1 MRLFTI
7 ADLHLS
13 FGVDKPMDI
22 FGGWDDHVN
31 RIEKNW
37 QNKVAPEDT
46 VVLPGDLSW
55 GMNFEQSEK
64 DLAFLN
70 SLNGTK
76 IISKGNH
83 DYWWNTASKM
93 QRFFDEKGFG
103 TLHILHNNHYA
114 FGEIGI
120 CGTRGWVND
129 NTEPAV
135 AKVIAREAVRL
146 ELSIKSAVDAGLRP
160 VVFLHYPPVFGE
172 SRNLDI
178 LDVLYRY
185 GIKRVF
191 YGHLH
196 GKAHAYAVNG
206 VYEGI
211 SYRLISSDFLHFD
224 PLDITEIVQS
234 DNL

>member
-13 FGVDKPMDI
+13 FGVDKPMNI

-31 RIEKNW
+31 RLKQNW
-37 QNKVAPEDT
+37 QKKISPDDI

-55 GMNFEQSEK
+55 GMNLEQSKK
-64 DLAFLN
+64 DFAFLN

-83 DYWWNTASKM
+83 DYWWETVSKM
-93 QRFFDEKGFG
+93 KRFFDENGFD
-103 TLHILHNNHYA
+103 TLRLLHNNHYA
-114 FGEIGI
+114 FGDVGI

-129 NTEPAV
+129 NSEPAS
-135 AKVIAREAVRL
+135 AKVIAREANRL
-146 ELSIKSAVDAGLRP
+146 ELSIQSAVKAGLRP
-160 VVFLHYPPVFGE
+160 VVFMHYPPIYGD
-172 SRNLDI
+172 SRNFEM
-178 LDVLYRY
+178 LDVLYKYR
-185 GIKRVF
+185 IKRVF

-196 GKAHAYAVNG
+196 GKAHGYAVNG
-206 VYEGI
+206 IYDGI
-211 SYRLISSDFLHFD
+211 NYNLISSDYLHFD
-224 PLDITEIVQS
+224 PMDITEIVQS